1 MRGIDLDKLLFARLI
16 ALVIL
21 NVSIAVHAA
30 SVVTVDIQYTKNE
43 EVRNKKQIVT
53 IDGDRIRF
61 DFLGTEKQWTE
72 KTPYLLTIDGGK
84 NYVLGN
90 TSKNK
95 SYCAKVEPADFFKRL
110 GSVLTDFDRLVN
122 PETLELKLVKTKQEA
137 GPKMLGYPT
146 THIQLVTTGVGSAT
160 FLFKKYEYKIK
171 HIDDVWYTT
180 EVDIQPFR
188 KRWFEAM
195 VQTSYPTLDNMF
207 RERHKHIPGPI
218 LKIESKMLTT
228 NVLKNETTEE
238 TEKAR
243 ISSIKVV
250 KSGDLPKQLFE
261 LPRCKNI
268 SQRQLISNAIDMFD
282 EGKTGW

>member
-1 MRGIDLDKLLFARLI
+1 MP
-16 ALVIL
+16 VY
-21 NVSIAVHAA
+21 AA
-30 SVVTVDIQYTKNE
+30 TVVTVDIQYTKNE

-61 DFLGTEKQWTE
+61 DFLGTEKQRSET
-72 KTPYLLTIDGGK
+72 TPYLLTIDGGK

-90 TSKNK
+90 TSKDK

-110 GSVLTDFDRLVN
+110 GTMLADFDRLVK
-122 PETLELKLVKTKQEA
+122 PETLEIKLEKTKEEP
-137 GPKMLGYPT
+137 GPKLLGYPT
-146 THIQLVTTGVGSAT
+146 THIQLVTTGKGSAT
-160 FLFKKYEYKIK
+160 FLFKKHEYDIK

-180 EVDIQPFR
+180 EIDFQPFK

-195 VQTSYPTLDNMF
+195 VQTGYPMLDDMF
-207 RERHKHIPGPI
+207 RERHKHITGPI

-228 NVLKNETTEE
+228 NVLKNKTTVE
-238 TEKAR
+238 TEKAV
-243 ISSIKVV
+243 ISSV
-250 KSGDLPKQLFE
+250 KELKSDELPKQLFE

-268 SQRQLISNAIDMFD
+268 SQKQLISNAIDMFD